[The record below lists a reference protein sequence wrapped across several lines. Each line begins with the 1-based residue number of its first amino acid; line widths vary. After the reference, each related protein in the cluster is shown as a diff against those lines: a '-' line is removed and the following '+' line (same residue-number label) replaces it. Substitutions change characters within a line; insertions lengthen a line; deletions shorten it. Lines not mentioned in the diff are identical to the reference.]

1 MYLHEL
7 KIGNVKLKNNILLA
21 PMAGITDLP
30 FRLICEKFEP
40 GLVCTEMVSSKAI
53 YYDDEK
59 TKKLMNLKGEK
70 RPVSIQ
76 IFGSDAETM
85 GYAAKYVSDLAD
97 IVDINMGCPAPK
109 VVKNGDGSKL
119 LLDLEKAKEIMQ
131 SVVKNSKVPVTLK
144 FRKGWDGEHIVATEI
159 AKIAEQSGISAITI
173 HGRTRAEYY
182 SGKADLK
189 IIKKVK
195 ESVNIPVIGN
205 GDVID
210 EESAKEMFEK
220 TGVDGIMIG
229 RGSFGNPWIFEK
241 IKYYLETGEKLPD
254 VSSDEKLKI
263 IKEHLNLLVEEKGED
278 IAIKEFR
285 KHLAAY
291 SKNLPNSSNFRV
303 KVNAIDDRLE
313 LEKVLDEYFVPLGPG
328 LFGATALEEKVDEKK

>member
-40 GLVCTEMVSSKAI
+40 GLVCTEMVSAKAI
-53 YYDDEK
+53 FYNDEK
-59 TKKLMNLKGEK
+59 TKKLMNLNGEN

-76 IFGSDAETM
+76 IFGSDVESMAY
-85 GYAAKYVSDLAD
+85 GAKYVSQIAD

-119 LLDLEKAKEIMQ
+119 LLDLEKAKQIINA
-131 SVVKNSKVPVTLK
+131 VVQNSKVPVTLK
-144 FRKGWDGEHIVATEI
+144 FRMGWDNEHIVATEL
-159 AKIAEQSGISAITI
+159 AKIAEDAGISAITI
-173 HGRTRAEYY
+173 HGRTRAQYY
-182 SGKADLK
+182 SGTADLE

-195 ESVNIPVIGN
+195 ETVKIPVIGN
-205 GDVID
+205 GDVTD
-210 EESAKEMFEK
+210 EKSAEEMFEK

-229 RGSFGNPWIFEK
+229 RASMGNPWIFKK
-241 IKYYLETGEKLPD
+241 IKYYLETGEKLPEI
-254 VSSDEKLKI
+254 SADEKLKI
-263 IKEHLNLLVEEKGED
+263 VKEHLNLLVEEKGED
-278 IAIKEFR
+278 VAIKEFR

-303 KVNAIDDRLE
+303 KVNAIDDRKN
-313 LEKVLDEYFVPLGPG
+313 LEKTLDEYFVHLGPV
-328 LFGATALEEKVDEKK
+328 LL

>member
-1 MYLHEL
+1 MYLQEL

-53 YYDDEK
+53 LYGDEK

-76 IFGSDAETM
+76 IFGSDLEAM
-85 GYAAKYVSDLAD
+85 GYAAKYVSEKAD

-119 LLDLEKAKEIMQ
+119 LLDLEKAKDIMEV
-131 SVVKNSKVPVTLK
+131 VVKNSKVPVTLK
-144 FRKGWDGEHIVATEI
+144 FRKGWDSKNIVAVEI
-159 AKIAEQSGISAITI
+159 AKIAEQAGISAITI

-182 SGKADLK
+182 SGIADLE

-195 ESVNIPVIGN
+195 EAVKIPVIGN
-205 GDVID
+205 GDVVD
-210 EESAKEMFEK
+210 EKSAKEMFEK

-229 RGSFGNPWIFEK
+229 RASMGNPWIFEK
-241 IKYYLETGEKLPD
+241 IKYYLQTGEKLPEIMPN
-254 VSSDEKLKI
+254 EKLEI
-263 IKEHLNLLVEEKGED
+263 IKEHLDLLIKEKGED
-278 IAIKEFR
+278 VAIKEFR
-285 KHLAAY
+285 KHLAVY

-303 KVNAIDDRLE
+303 RVNAIDNRSE
-313 LEKVLDEYFVPLGPG
+313 LENELSKYFDNCSSGTG
-328 LFGATALEEKVDEKK
+328 SF